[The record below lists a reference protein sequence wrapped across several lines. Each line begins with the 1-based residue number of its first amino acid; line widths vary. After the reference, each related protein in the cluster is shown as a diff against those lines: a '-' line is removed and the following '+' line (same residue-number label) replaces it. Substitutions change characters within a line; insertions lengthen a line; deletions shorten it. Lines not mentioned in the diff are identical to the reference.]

1 MKAVFEPSR
10 AVGVMPAPPSK
21 SMAHRMLICAALSG
35 GPCTVSGVELSQDV
49 AATLNCLSAI
59 GVQHQWQGS
68 DLTLW
73 GGDVFASPAEEVFCG
88 ESGSTLRFFIP
99 LFLLGKKKV
108 TLTGAGRLME
118 RPLEVYQN
126 LCRER
131 TLLFGQQEG
140 KLFVRGPLQPGLFQL
155 PGDVS
160 SQFITG
166 LLLALPLLEAG
177 SVISLTPPVSSRAY
191 IEMTRQAQALFGVE
205 SVWTDEN
212 TLRVFGGQQYRA
224 ADVTV
229 EGDWS
234 NGAFLEGFNLL
245 EGAVSVEN
253 LIEDSL
259 QGDKIYA
266 KYFKMLQNGCPTLD
280 IDQCPDLGPVL
291 MALAAACHGAT
302 LTGTAR
308 LKIKESDRGA
318 AMAEEL
324 AKMGVRCTVGE
335 DTITIPGG
343 QLQPPAA
350 PLQGH
355 NDHRVVM
362 ALSLLLSRTGGVIE
376 GAQAVAKSWPGF
388 FDCIRALGIRVE
400 TREV

>member
-1 MKAVFEPSR
+1 MKASFEPSR
-10 AVGVMPAPPSK
+10 AAGTAAAPPSK
-21 SMAHRMLICAALSG
+21 SMAHRLLICAALSG
-35 GPCTVSGVELSQDV
+35 GPCTVKNVALSQDV
-49 AATLNCLSAI
+49 EATLNCLSAI
-59 GVQHQWQGS
+59 GVQYEWQGR

-73 GGDVFASPAEEVFCG
+73 GGDVFSSPAQEVFCG
-88 ESGSTLRFFIP
+88 ESGSTLRFFLP
-99 LFLLGKKKV
+99 LFLLGSKKV

-131 TLLFGQQEG
+131 TLLFGQQEE

-155 PGDVS
+155 PGNVS
-160 SQFITG
+160 SQFVTG

-205 SVWTDEN
+205 SVWTDEH

-234 NGAFLEGFNLL
+234 NAAFLEGFNLL
-245 EGAVSVEN
+245 KGAVSVGN
-253 LIEDSL
+253 LIENSL
-259 QGDKIYA
+259 QSDKIY
-266 KYFKMLQNGCPTLD
+266 KEYYKLLQNSCPTLD

-291 MALAAACHGAT
+291 MALAAACRGAT

-308 LKIKESDRGA
+308 LRLKESDRGA
-318 AMAEEL
+318 AMAAEL
-324 AKMGVRCTVGE
+324 AKLGVCCTVAE
-335 DTITIPGG
+335 DTITVPGG
-343 QLQPPAA
+343 QLRPPVK

-355 NDHRVVM
+355 GDHRIVM

-400 TREV
+400 TREA